1 MYGLKDRVFVGMICA
16 FNRLFNWTWL
26 SHVLCTLR
34 HAFDRSGVGSLRELS
49 VARFGA
55 RLPEPV
61 PAGGRRFAIAGFF
74 STRERGSEMRLSE

>member
-1 MYGLKDRVFVGMICA
+1 MIYS

-26 SHVLCTLR
+26 SHVLCMLR
-34 HAFDRSGVGSLRELS
+34 HALDRSGVGSLRGLS
-49 VARFGA
+49 VDRFGA

-61 PAGGRRFAIAGFF
+61 PTGGRRFAIAGFF